1 MVKSSL
7 KSFTDKKAWVQD
19 YYPIY
24 TDVIEAQNKPEA
36 DRLHDKIEEVRTTN
50 YNWFQD
56 CFDEFR
62 RIFESKVEDQLI
74 DINFIEHDIATQAN
88 PKDNP
93 LLAPIHGI
101 SLYDYAAGSSQR
113 GAGIPETEIFKALG
127 VEKPQ
132 WDEADIIWQQRM
144 QEDNEM
150 TVMTLF
156 SQYFGQIEQH
166 PKLGSLK
173 KESNGVAN
181 ANMERAKTDEKFF
194 YELVGAR
201 DAAME
206 CGMDGGQWMLDTYG
220 IDITEFQSQAMIW
233 MRSGN
238 YASMIYYQ
246 MLKKDEYLAKFQ
258 KEMGG
263 SIADD
268 IEF

>member
-88 PKDNP
+88 AKDNP
-93 LLAPIHGI
+93 LLVPIHGI

-132 WDEADIIWQQRM
+132 WDEADIIWQQRI

-173 KESNGVAN
+173 KESNGVTN
-181 ANMERAKTDEKFF
+181 ANGTCKNR
-194 YELVGAR
+194 
-201 DAAME
+201 
-206 CGMDGGQWMLDTYG
+206 
-220 IDITEFQSQAMIW
+220 
-233 MRSGN
+233 
-238 YASMIYYQ
+238 
-246 MLKKDEYLAKFQ
+246 
-258 KEMGG
+258 
-263 SIADD
+263 
-268 IEF
+268 

>member
-1 MVKSSL
+1 M
-7 KSFTDKKAWVQD
+7 
-19 YYPIY
+19 
-24 TDVIEAQNKPEA
+24 
-36 DRLHDKIEEVRTTN
+36 
-50 YNWFQD
+50 
-56 CFDEFR
+56 
-62 RIFESKVEDQLI
+62 
-74 DINFIEHDIATQAN
+74 
-88 PKDNP
+88 
-93 LLAPIHGI
+93 PIHGI

-156 SQYFGQIEQH
+156 SHFFGQIEQH
-166 PKLGSLK
+166 PKLGNLK

-206 CGMDGGQWMLDTYG
+206 CGMDGGQWILDTYG
-220 IDITEFQSQAMIW
+220 IDITEFQSQAMIS

-238 YASMIYYQ
+238 YASMIDYQ